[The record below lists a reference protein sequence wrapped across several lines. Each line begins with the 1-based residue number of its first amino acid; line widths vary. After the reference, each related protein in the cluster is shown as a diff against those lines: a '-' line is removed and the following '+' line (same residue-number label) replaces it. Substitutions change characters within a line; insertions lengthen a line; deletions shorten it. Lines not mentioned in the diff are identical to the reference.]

1 MNEYVT
7 IKEACELTGKSDR
20 TIRRNI
26 INVQDKLN
34 LTSQTPIVSK
44 QMSKYYVLKS
54 YLIEFYK
61 LDKSLDK
68 PRHLTKETIKK
79 SNKKQKKDPYLDKY
93 IDKLEK
99 ENADLIRVRD
109 TLLDTNKEMTRQND
123 QSQKLIGQLQQT
135 NKTLLLGER
144 EKVTDIKA
152 DEIKKD
158 SWVWTIIALL
168 IIIAVG
174 CGVYYMFYQLG

>member
-54 YLIEFYK
+54 YLIEFYN

-109 TLLDTNKEMTRQND
+109 VLLDTNKEMTRQND

-144 EKVTDIKA
+144 EKGQAPVIKE
-152 DEIKKD
+152 DKE
-158 SWVWTIIALL
+158 SSVWMVISVIIL
-168 IIIAVG
+168 IVVAILI
-174 CGVYYMFYQLG
+174 YKTF